1 MHTHTRVHTH
11 TLSHVDSTH
20 SHIHMNCSDVQ
31 YKVVLVGDSGVGKTS
46 LILKFT
52 VSKGSSNVYVQCVL
66 VYHLPS
72 FLFDSLILS
81 LSIPPPPPPPPHTH
95 TRTHMLTHTHTHI
108 CTHYRTMY
116 SMKNQYLLLV

>member
-1 MHTHTRVHTH
+1 MHTHTHTHTH

-72 FLFDSLILS
+72 FLSDSLLIYS
-81 LSIPPPPPPPPHTH
+81 PPPPHTH
-95 TRTHMLTHTHTHI
+95 TRAHMLTYTHTH
-108 CTHYRTMY
+108 MY
-116 SMKNQYLLLV
+116 TL